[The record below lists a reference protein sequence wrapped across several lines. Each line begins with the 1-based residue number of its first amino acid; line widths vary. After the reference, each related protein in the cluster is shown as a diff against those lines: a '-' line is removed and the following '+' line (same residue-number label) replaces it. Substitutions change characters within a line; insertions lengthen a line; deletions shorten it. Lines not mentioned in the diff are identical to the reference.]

1 MSLFSVGT
9 FNVLNLALPGVQFY
23 ESQTPYSV
31 REYERRCQW
40 IGSQMDLMAADIL
53 ACQEIFNLQALK
65 GAVACSQYMGQAH
78 VLAPQTDQTPLKP
91 RLALLSR
98 FPIVEFS
105 CHTEIA
111 LLDQVTPPGLVP
123 HRYFSRPVLEALIDV
138 NHQKLRLFTVHL
150 KSKRPDLLEGEDER
164 DPAVY
169 ARAMARS
176 LARRTAEAL
185 AVRQLIVQR
194 LLHTPEPLIVL
205 GDFNDS
211 IAAATTQLI
220 SGTHFRYAKPHQ
232 RNGMLFDAFD
242 LQRTRHLPYLG
253 AQRRDSSATY
263 VHEQVPETID
273 HIFVSEEFAP
283 FSPNALGFVERVGY
297 FNDHLIVR
305 QRTEQEARIFSDHA
319 QVVAQLNW
327 NTTVSSR

>member
-23 ESQTPYSV
+23 QSQKPYSV
-31 REYERRCQW
+31 QEYELRCKW

-65 GAVACSQYMGQAH
+65 DAAACSKYMAH
-78 VLAPQTDQTPLKP
+78 AQVLAPQTDQTPLKP

-98 FPIVEFS
+98 FPIVEFF
-105 CHTEIA
+105 CHIQIA
-111 LLDQVTPPGLVP
+111 LLDQATPPGSVA
-123 HRYFSRPVLEALIDV
+123 HCYFSRPVLEVLIDV

-150 KSKRPDLLEGEDER
+150 KSKRPDLLEGEDEQ

-169 ARAMARS
+169 ARAVARS
-176 LARRTAEAL
+176 LVKRTTEAL
-185 AVRQLIVQR
+185 ALRQLIVQR

-211 IAAATTQLI
+211 VTAATTQLI
-220 SGTHFRYAKPHQ
+220 SATSLRQGRQHE
-232 RNGMLFDAFD
+232 RNCMLFDAFD
-242 LQRTRHLPYLG
+242 LQRVRHFPYIG
-253 AQRRDSSATY
+253 AQRRDANATY
-263 VHEQVPETID
+263 VHEQMPETID
-273 HIFVSEEFAP
+273 HIFVSEEFSP
-283 FSPNALGFVERVGY
+283 FSPQAVGFVEQVEY
-297 FNDHLIVR
+297 FSDHLIAR
-305 QRTEQEARIFSDHA
+305 NRTEREARVFSDHA

-327 NTTVSSR
+327 HTAVS